1 MIVKMMQ
8 TISGRNCDSILILSL
23 ENLTNGGILNV
34 TMLKVWNDLE
44 MLQFVY
50 HSRLIM
56 CIVGGIA
63 DINVVQHFMK
73 MCL

>member
-1 MIVKMMQ
+1 M
-8 TISGRNCDSILILSL
+8 TI
-23 ENLTNGGILNV
+23 
-34 TMLKVWNDLE
+34 LKVWNDLE

-50 HSRLIM
+50 HSRLIVF
-56 CIVGGIA
+56 IVGGIA